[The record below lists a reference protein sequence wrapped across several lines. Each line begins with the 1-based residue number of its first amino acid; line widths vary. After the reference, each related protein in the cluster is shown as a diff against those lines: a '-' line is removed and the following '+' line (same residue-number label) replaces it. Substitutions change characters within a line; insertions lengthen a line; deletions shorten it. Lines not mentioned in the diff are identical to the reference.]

1 MEYLMRRFLCLA
13 LLLNL
18 ASVPESFAAPQAI
31 GDFWKHSE
39 FEQIR
44 ISPDGK
50 YFAATV
56 PDEETRALVIFTR
69 EDRQV
74 TGVARFADKRQV
86 GAFAWV
92 NSDRVAFTMSE
103 RQGSRERPAQRGE
116 LLFMRA
122 DGKEKAAYA
131 GGSRGSLLTRTLRDG
146 SDSVVVTDYLPSQ
159 KREQSDVV
167 LYRVNA
173 KTAKGKKLAFSPV
186 SSARFIVTRD
196 GEPKVAA
203 GGHVYRESEVH
214 YYDTDKKTWRRI
226 FAEKEV
232 GATMEPWVMHGDN
245 QRFYAVMSEKTGP
258 SGLYLVDADGDRKL
272 VFRDEIADPF
282 QPIMSLDGKD
292 LIAVDFNS
300 TMPRREYL
308 LPDHPDAKILKSLEK
323 SFPDQWVS
331 FSNASDDGDLIVVTV
346 RSDRNPGEF
355 FLYDR
360 SKRKAQYLASIRQW
374 MDPESM
380 ALMKPIE
387 YLARDGRKIHGWLT
401 LPPGSDGKNVPLII
415 NPHGGPYGPYDDWAY
430 NPEVQLFASRGFA
443 VLQPNFRGS
452 GGFGREFTES
462 GFRQWGGSMQDDVTD
477 ATHWAIKQGIADED
491 RICIYGASYGAY
503 AALMGVAKEPDLY
516 QCAIGFVGVYDLSV
530 MYKRGDISES
540 NLGVDYLEDILGK
553 ESGDLAARS
562 PSTQV
567 ASIKVPVMIVAGGED
582 RRTPPAQSKI
592 LVAEFEKAGKS
603 NLVEDFYVEA
613 GEGHGFYKVENNVK
627 LYGKFLA
634 FFEKHIGEKSA
645 ASTSGG
651 AR

>member
-1 MEYLMRRFLCLA
+1 MRRIVGFA

-18 ASVPESFAAPQAI
+18 WLVPQSWAAPPSVE
-31 GDFWKHSE
+31 DFWKHSE

-69 EDRQV
+69 NDRKV

-86 GAFAWV
+86 GGFAWV
-92 NSDRVAFTMSE
+92 NSERVAFTMSD
-103 RQGSRERPAQRGE
+103 RVGSRERPAQRGE

-122 DGKEKAAYA
+122 DGKDKAAYA

-146 SDSVVVTDYLPSQ
+146 SDWVVVTDYLPSQ
-159 KREQSDVV
+159 KHEQNDVV

-173 KTAKGKKLAFSPV
+173 KTAKGKKVAFAPV
-186 SSARFIVTRD
+186 SGAQFLVTRE
-196 GEPKVAA
+196 GEPKVAS
-203 GGHVYRESEVH
+203 GGHIYRQSEVH
-214 YYDTDKKTWRRI
+214 YYNTEKKLWTRI

-232 GATMEPWVMHGDN
+232 GEAMTPWVMHSDN
-245 QRFYAVMSEKTGP
+245 QRFYAVITEKTGP
-258 SGLYLVDADGDRKL
+258 SSLYLVDPDGKREL
-272 VFRDEIADPF
+272 VYRDEVSDPAA
-282 QPIMSLDGKD
+282 PVMSLDGKD

-308 LPDHPDAKILKSLEK
+308 QPDHPDAKILQSLSN
-323 SFPDQWVS
+323 SFKGQWVN
-331 FSNASDDGDLIVVTV
+331 FSNASLDGNLIVVTV
-346 RSDRNPGEF
+346 RSDKNPGDF

-360 SKRKAQYLASIRQW
+360 HEKKASYLASIRQW
-374 MDPESM
+374 MDPEKMASM
-380 ALMKPIE
+380 KAVE
-387 YLARDGRKIHGWLT
+387 YSARDGRKIHGWLT
-401 LPPGSDGKNVPLII
+401 LPPGSDGKDLPMII
-415 NPHGGPYGPYDDWAY
+415 NPHGGPYGPYDDWGF

-443 VLQPNFRGS
+443 VFQPNFRGS

-462 GFRQWGGSMQDDVTD
+462 GFRQWGGTMQDDVTD
-477 ATHWAIKQGIADED
+477 ATRWVIDQGIANKD

-530 MYKRGDISES
+530 MYTRGDIRES
-540 NLGVDYLEDILGK
+540 NSGIDYLEDILGK
-553 ESGDLAARS
+553 ESGELAQRS
-562 PSTQV
+562 PSKQV
-567 ASIKVPVMIVAGGED
+567 ASIKVPVIIVAGAED

-592 LVAEFEKAGKS
+592 LVSEFEKAGKS
-603 NLVEDFYVEA
+603 KLVEDFYVEA
-613 GEGHGFYKVENNVK
+613 GEGHGFYRVENNVK

-634 FFEKHIGEKSA
+634 FFEKHIGAKA
-645 ASTSGG
+645 APAAGMP
-651 AR
+651 